1 MAISQALKLHN
12 VDFLKQSIKIFLFS
26 GVIINIYVHIK
37 IYIYMYTCSC
47 IFLQESHSIHY
58 RGAELMLDYG
68 DSDWFLKMEPNEY
81 QRLPDIH

>member
-1 MAISQALKLHN
+1 MYTLK
-12 VDFLKQSIKIFLFS
+12 
-26 GVIINIYVHIK
+26 Y
-37 IYIYMYTCSC
+37 IYIYIHVLVY
-47 IFLQESHSIHY
+47 FFKSHTIHY

>member
-1 MAISQALKLHN
+1 MYTLK
-12 VDFLKQSIKIFLFS
+12 
-26 GVIINIYVHIK
+26 Y
-37 IYIYMYTCSC
+37 IYIYTCSC